1 MTFFTEHGPG
11 KIVDT
16 DKWFPVDARDK
27 AMLAAGWTYR
37 IVLNRSGQFDEA
49 IDWCKVNLEYGTFS
63 WAAWKFYFKHEKDAA
78 WFKLR
83 WL

>member
-1 MTFFTEHGPG
+1 MTFFTENGPG

-16 DKWFPVDARDK
+16 DKWFPVGESDRK
-27 AMLAAGWTYR
+27 MFEAGWKYR
-37 IVLNRSGQFDEA
+37 LVLNRSGQFSA
-49 IDWCKVNLEYGTFS
+49 ACNWCKENLEPDTYS
-63 WAAWKFYFKHEKDAA
+63 WASWKFYFKTEESAA